1 MVEGQNPY
9 AAARSLLS
17 KNAEK
22 QFNQEKFDKF
32 LLVRDMRSDSGVR
45 TIFKNFTMGQNAS
58 AG

>member
-17 KNAEK
+17 KKAEK

-32 LLVRDMRSDSGVR
+32 LLAAEE
-45 TIFKNFTMGQNAS
+45 N
-58 AG
+58 